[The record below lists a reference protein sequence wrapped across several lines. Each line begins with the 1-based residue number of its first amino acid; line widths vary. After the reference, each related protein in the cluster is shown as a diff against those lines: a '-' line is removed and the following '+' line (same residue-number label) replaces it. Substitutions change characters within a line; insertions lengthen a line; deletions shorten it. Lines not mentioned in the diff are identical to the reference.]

1 MMEFQS
7 CFDLTGLFSK
17 ENTYALHPEVAQWP
31 LMFQVITT
39 TILLWFGT
47 YRGPYY

>member
-17 ENTYALHPEVAQWP
+17 ENTYALHPEGAQWP
-31 LMFQVITT
+31 LTFV
-39 TILLWFGT
+39 GD
-47 YRGPYY
+47 YYHYFVVVWNI